1 MEKLYEISL
10 DSANALDTSMWR
22 TYENVSKFLGIRAA
36 MDQFMVNL
44 AFSHRAASRDQQ
56 IHCLFMALLH
66 LDNVEKEIRI
76 SDIDDEILRLER
88 IIDRIRSLRQLILEY
103 IRHLAGL
110 T

>member
-10 DSANALDTSMWR
+10 DSANDLDMSMCR
-22 TYENVSKFLGIRAA
+22 TYENASRFLGIRAE
-36 MDQFMVNL
+36 MDRFLMNL
-44 AFSHRAASRDQQ
+44 AFSHRAASREQQ
-56 IHCLFMALLH
+56 VHYLFMALLH

-103 IRHLAGL
+103 VRHLAGPK
-110 T
+110 